1 MHSDRHPSHRQVYMK
16 RALAI
21 VLDYFVILTAACTTG
36 ILIYTAFF
44 NSTTLIAG
52 ETVRF
57 KKEIFM
63 YGFFETFPAVL
74 LLMGLIIIIY
84 KIRHKGNPT
93 ASLITY
99 VILMSFTWFWLYPLS
114 LIFEKHFYSRYL
126 SPAQVQSMQD
136 LSQGYFR
143 SNGGN
148 IYYFKESA
156 HDTADCLTV
165 YSKTGTFPQLEEV
178 DVSPLSDF
186 AKNAL
191 PFREPLIKDAM
202 DGIPFRIMRIFG
214 SIKMRAHLS
223 WRSGYISW
231 IMFCSLGLVLASV
244 YIFIRLSEWRLVNTL
259 MTVTLYVC
267 IIAFNAVYFFP
278 RFDFIRETANLM
290 IIGTQLQQWFIGLNQ
305 DFLLTCINVLSAL
318 LIIAV
323 GGAANLLKEN
333 K

>member
-1 MHSDRHPSHRQVYMK
+1 MK

-21 VLDYFVILTAACTTG
+21 VLDYFVILAAACAAG
-36 ILIYTAFF
+36 ILIYMAFF
-44 NSTTLIAG
+44 NCTTLIAG
-52 ETVRF
+52 ETVHF
-57 KKEIFM
+57 QKEILM

-74 LLMGLIIIIY
+74 LFMSLILIVY
-84 KIRHKGNPT
+84 KIRHKGNPA

-99 VILMSFTWFWLYPLS
+99 VILVSFTWFWLYPLS
-114 LIFEKHFYSRYL
+114 LIFENRFYSRYL

-136 LSQGYFR
+136 LSAGYFR
-143 SNGGN
+143 SNGGT

-156 HDTADCLTV
+156 RDSADCLTV
-165 YSKTGTFPQLEEV
+165 YSEKGSFPRLEEV

-202 DGIPFRIMRIFG
+202 DGVPYRIMRIFS

-223 WRSGYISW
+223 WQSGYVSW
-231 IMFCSLGLVLASV
+231 IMFCSLGLVLAGV
-244 YIFIRLSEWRLVNTL
+244 YIFVRLSQWRLVNTL
-259 MTVTLYVC
+259 IAVTLYVC

-290 IIGTQLQQWFIGLNQ
+290 IIGTRLQQWFIGLNQ
-305 DFLLTCINVLSAL
+305 DFLLTCINILSAL
-318 LIIAV
+318 LIISV
-323 GGAANLLKEN
+323 GAAANLLKEN